1 MKKQREALE
10 MAIQLEREGQAFYKK
25 AAARTLSEK
34 GRAMFLSLA
43 DDEKRHEQILE
54 RQCNALT
61 ENQCFADIPEMG
73 AVSAD
78 WDAPIFPKDASI
90 FEKVVRGDAS
100 DVDALLFAIQ
110 AENKSFEL
118 YRKLAK
124 ETDDAAGQA
133 MFRWLASVERG
144 HFNQLMLNYESLLS
158 SGAWAD

>member
-1 MKKQREALE
+1 MKEQLKALE
-10 MAIQLEREGQAFYKK
+10 MAMQLERDGQDFYKK
-25 AAARTLSEK
+25 AAARTKSER

-43 DDEKRHEQILE
+43 DDEVLHLRILE
-54 RQCNALT
+54 RQCNSLT
-61 ENQCFADIPEMG
+61 ENQCFVRLAEVG

-78 WDAPIFPKDASI
+78 WDAPIFPKDAGL
-90 FEKVVRGDAS
+90 FEKAVRGDAS
-100 DVDALLFAIQ
+100 DIDALLYAIQ

-124 ETDDAAGQA
+124 ETDDPTGQA

-158 SGAWAD
+158 SGSWAN